1 MVFAVISMASLALF
15 AAVAILLGKL
25 AHFLNSNYY
34 FLACLRSFKVIA
46 SGLEAAV
53 YRVIIRFQIGTV
65 K

>member
-1 MVFAVISMASLALF
+1 MVFAVNSMASLAWF

-34 FLACLRSFKVIA
+34 FLACLRSLKVIA
-46 SGLEAAV
+46 SVLEAPV
-53 YRVIIRFQIGTV
+53 YRVSIRFQIGTA